1 MPHLS
6 LSTLQVESLTIMITV
21 LNYKKCRAMKKFI
34 TSILIAAAALTACSK
49 SEPITPNIENNKVTL
64 QATINA
70 PQSRSVLVENSGKY
84 TAEWVAGDYIELY
97 EITITG
103 GTKKKANNVNTTLA
117 EGGTSATVSFELAAK
132 TADSFA
138 YILSHNNASINGAAT
153 YLAFTVPTNQA
164 PTAMNTYDPLS
175 DLILSKGV
183 STATQ
188 PTETLNFEMERVTA
202 LAKISVKGL
211 ALAAGDAVKSINF
224 ACEQVITGKKT
235 NMLTEH
241 IIAGNDPL
249 TEVNDSSPVAN
260 NVVITLPEP
269 QTGDFSCYAS
279 LWPATLATGTKC
291 TLSVITNNDGLYTKE
306 ITLPKDM
313 VFTSGDI
320 TAFTVN
326 MAGVPNSNAT
336 PEQPEVRP
344 DYITVAGIKWAA
356 GNLEYEKDGAT
367 DTGFAAGW
375 RLTESQYSYIY
386 MDQTGDLKTLTDYSK
401 SNYFNYGGIADP
413 FSCAKS
419 SAISM
424 AASDPLFDYSGK
436 MYTDQVCTIPTT
448 DFAAAQFGDIAY
460 WASNG
465 KYRTPTAAEFQ
476 KLYDEAC
483 RVKATYSTGVVTI
496 NGTYYYNPGEGESA
510 GALDGV
516 KSLTADDL
524 KVGIFLVHA
533 GRGYDGT
540 EYNIYKIG
548 SQGVYRTA
556 TLNAASTAEATNGVI
571 YRVQSLT
578 EGAYYHTA
586 YGATARYLIRPVFAE

>member
-1 MPHLS
+1 
-6 LSTLQVESLTIMITV
+6 
-21 LNYKKCRAMKKFI
+21 MKKFI

-49 SEPITPNIENNKVTL
+49 SEPITPNIENNKVIL
-64 QATINA
+64 QANIDA
-70 PQSRSVLVENSGKY
+70 PQSRSVLVENNGKY
-84 TAEWVAGDYIELY
+84 TAEWVAGDYIELF

-117 EGGTSATVSFELAAK
+117 AGGTSATVSFELAEK

-175 DLILSKGV
+175 DLILSKGI

-235 NMLTEH
+235 NLLTEH

-249 TEVNDSSPVAN
+249 TEVKDSSPVAN

-291 TLSVITNNDGLYTKE
+291 TLTVITNNDGLYTKE

-326 MAGVPNSNAT
+326 MAGVPN
-336 PEQPEVRP
+336 
-344 DYITVAGIKWAA
+344 
-356 GNLEYEKDGAT
+356 
-367 DTGFAAGW
+367 
-375 RLTESQYSYIY
+375 
-386 MDQTGDLKTLTDYSK
+386 
-401 SNYFNYGGIADP
+401 
-413 FSCAKS
+413 
-419 SAISM
+419 
-424 AASDPLFDYSGK
+424 
-436 MYTDQVCTIPTT
+436 
-448 DFAAAQFGDIAY
+448 
-460 WASNG
+460 
-465 KYRTPTAAEFQ
+465 
-476 KLYDEAC
+476 
-483 RVKATYSTGVVTI
+483 
-496 NGTYYYNPGEGESA
+496 
-510 GALDGV
+510 
-516 KSLTADDL
+516 
-524 KVGIFLVHA
+524 
-533 GRGYDGT
+533 
-540 EYNIYKIG
+540 
-548 SQGVYRTA
+548 
-556 TLNAASTAEATNGVI
+556 
-571 YRVQSLT
+571 
-578 EGAYYHTA
+578 
-586 YGATARYLIRPVFAE
+586 

>member
-1 MPHLS
+1 M
-6 LSTLQVESLTIMITV
+6 TITITV
-21 LNYKKCRAMKKFI
+21 TNYKKCRAMKKFI

-49 SEPITPNIENNKVTL
+49 SEPITPNIENNKIIL
-64 QATINA
+64 QANIDA
-70 PQSRSVLVENSGKY
+70 PQSRSVLVEKDGKY

-103 GTKKKANNVNTTLA
+103 GTKKKANNVNTTLTA
-117 EGGTSATVSFELAAK
+117 GGTSATVNFELAAK

-175 DLILSKGV
+175 DLIMSKGV

-249 TEVNDSSPVAN
+249 TEVKDSSPVAN

-291 TLSVITNNDGLYTKE
+291 TLTVMTNNDGLYTKE

-367 DTGFAAGW
+367 DSGFAAGW
-375 RLTESQYSYIY
+375 AIAPTQYHHFYAGV
-386 MDQTGDLKTLTDYSK
+386 TGDVNGEEKRNNYDK
-401 SNYFNYGGIADP
+401 SAHFNYGGIENP
-413 FSCAKS
+413 FTYLIDYVA
-419 SAISM
+419 AV
-424 AASDPLFDYSGK
+424 AASDPAFDISGK
-436 MYTDQVCTIPTT
+436 MYTDKSCTTATT
-448 DFAAAQFGDIAY
+448 DFAAAKFGDIAY

-483 RVKATYSTGVVTI
+483 RIKATYVDGVNTI
-496 NGTYYYNPGEGESA
+496 NGTYYYNPGEGETA
-510 GALDGV
+510 GVVEGTKTVTDE
-516 KSLTADDL
+516 DL
-524 KVGIFLVHA
+524 KVGIFLPWS
-533 GRGYDGT
+533 GRGYNKTSSSNT
-540 EYNIYKIG
+540 EWGVFKVN
-548 SQGVYRTA
+548 SQGVYRT
-556 TLNAASTAEATNGVI
+556 STVNTTSTVEATNGVI
-571 YRVQSLT
+571 YRIQSLT
-578 EGAYYHTA
+578 EGAYYNAA
-586 YGATARYLIRPVFAE
+586 YGAEARYAIRPVFVE

>member
-1 MPHLS
+1 
-6 LSTLQVESLTIMITV
+6 
-21 LNYKKCRAMKKFI
+21 MKKFI

-49 SEPITPNIENNKVTL
+49 SEPITPNIENNKVIL
-64 QATINA
+64 QANIDA
-70 PQSRSVLVENSGKY
+70 PQSRSVLVEKDGKY
-84 TAEWVAGDYIELY
+84 NAEWVAGDYIELF

-103 GTKKKANNVNTTLA
+103 GTKKKANNVNTTLTA
-117 EGGTSATVSFELAAK
+117 GGTSATVSFELAEK

-164 PTAMNTYDPLS
+164 PTAMNTYDPLA
-175 DLILSKGV
+175 DLILSKGI

-211 ALAAGDAVKSINF
+211 ALDAGDAVKSINF

-235 NMLTEH
+235 NMLTDH

-249 TEVNDSSPVAN
+249 TEVKDSSPVAN

-326 MAGVPNSNAT
+326 MAGIPNSNAT

-375 RLTESQYSYIY
+375 RLTETQYSYIY
-386 MDQTGDLKTLTDYSK
+386 MEQTGDLTNLTNYDKT
-401 SNYFNYGGIADP
+401 NYFNWGGIADP
-413 FSCAKS
+413 FSVAKT

-424 AASDPLFDYSGK
+424 ATSEPAFDYSAK
-436 MYTDQVCTIPTT
+436 MYTDQACTVATT
-448 DFAAAQFGDIAY
+448 DFAAAQFGDVAY

-483 RVKATYSTGVVTI
+483 RTKATYTVGATTI
-496 NGTYYYNPGEGESA
+496 NGTYYYNPGTGEAA
-510 GALDGV
+510 GVVDGT
-516 KSLTADDL
+516 KELTADDL
-524 KVGIFLVHA
+524 AVGVFLPWA

-540 EYNIYKIG
+540 EYNVYKIG
-548 SQGVYRTA
+548 AQGVYRTS
-556 TLNAASTAEATNGVI
+556 TVNKTSTADATNGLI
-571 YRVQSLT
+571 FRVQSLT
-578 EGAYYHTA
+578 EGAYYHKS
-586 YGATARYLIRPVFAE
+586 YGATARYLIRPIYIE